1 MTETAGRSRSWP
13 VISAPFTCLF
23 RSRCSNLP
31 LVRTALALDAHPLFR
46 PMGRPLS
53 RIPAAWKGP
62 WPHGSPTA
70 PIRAAR
76 ALATLELSNVEIL
89 VGDPRTIDQLVNG
102 ELDLVVVGGDHSRDG
117 AAGDGAPSTCEE
129 TVGRPAA
136 EVIAYGDLYLVRT
149 VDRLALAGRLEQDD
163 RLPSSAVL

>member
-1 MTETAGRSRSWP
+1 
-13 VISAPFTCLF
+13 
-23 RSRCSNLP
+23 
-31 LVRTALALDAHPLFR
+31 
-46 PMGRPLS
+46 MGRPLS
-53 RIPAAWKGP
+53 HIPAACKGP